1 MASAT
6 GRFIFNSAYLEYVV
20 VTAKKMTITIKTS
33 MKGKGYTMA
42 DTDNNV
48 RARDRAELITNF
60 FIDDSLWTTATAAD
74 AQELIRRV
82 ELFCDFHKVMI
93 NKSKSDYVAINAG
106 DTQVR
111 WTPPRSGK
119 GETVDCSST
128 HALGDPFH
136 KTKDGSFKYL
146 GVYFEAKKGWAK

>member
-1 MASAT
+1 M
-6 GRFIFNSAYLEYVV
+6 
-20 VTAKKMTITIKTS
+20 MT
-33 MKGKGYTMA
+33 
-42 DTDNNV
+42 DTDNNM
-48 RARDRAELITNF
+48 RAKDRAELITNF

-93 NKSKSDYVAINAG
+93 NKSKSDYVTINAG

-119 GETVDCSST
+119 GEAVDCSST
-128 HALGDPFH
+128 HALGDPFQVQN
-136 KTKDGSFKYL
+136 KRRLIQVPGSAL
-146 GVYFEAKKGWAK
+146 